1 MQNGTDTLFGGEQ
14 IPIRPVLCDFDTD
27 NGNFSKNSPWMPVI
41 MTDLISF
48 SRLLNK
54 TEGKQRPKLNPL
66 DYTETLLSLLYR
78 IVEAPSPSPA
88 SVKSGES
95 FHNVINL
102 SMLAFMTTLLPEY
115 TRDHSSCPLLACRLG
130 SAVQDMCDT
139 TSKSSELD
147 LPFLWV
153 LFVSG
158 ISVLNIKDHYLLAPF
173 IRRICKRLQLDNWVA
188 IQQEISWFPWIFVL
202 HETPGRLL
210 WERCMA

>member
-1 MQNGTDTLFGGEQ
+1 MQNGTDTLFGVEQ
-14 IPIRPVLCDFDTD
+14 LPIRPVLCNFHAEND
-27 NGNFSKNSPWMPVI
+27 NFSKDASWVPVI

-48 SRLLNK
+48 ARLLNE
-54 TEGKQRPKLNPL
+54 TERKQRPKLNPL

-78 IVEAPSPSPA
+78 IIGTFSPSGA
-88 SVKSGES
+88 SVKSGS
-95 FHNVINL
+95 PFCNVINL

-115 TRDHSSCPLLACRLG
+115 TRDHSSCPRLACRLE

-153 LFVSG
+153 LFISG

-188 IQQEISWFPWIFVL
+188 IQQEISRFPWIFAL
-202 HETPGRLL
+202 HEIPGRLL